1 MNATTISVPKT
12 DAPKLMTLDDARSMS
27 KREAYELFSRHINPS
42 LGKMMNMLGFAGKRP
57 VRASNTT
64 ITFDD
69 GAEVLDFTAQFGIMN
84 MGHNHPRILAARERW
99 AKEQQLELWKFFPS
113 PYQAALAHN
122 LAQVLPKGLE
132 VLFFCNSGA
141 EANEGAMKM
150 ASKVAG
156 PDRRIVVHTD
166 ISFHGKT
173 HATLSVSGSES
184 HQNRHFKLMPDTV
197 SIPFGDADA
206 FERVL
211 RDNKSTFGKTRVST
225 FIVEAIRAEGVVVN
239 PPGYF
244 KRVRELCDKY
254 HVTLILDEVFT
265 GFGRTGKMF
274 AFNHYDF
281 TPDIVTFSKAFG
293 GGKGSFGGYVARR
306 EIFQQAYGS
315 MKEAT
320 LHSTTYN
327 GFGEEVVAAIEAIN
341 ILHDENLL
349 DNATVQGKYLLERL
363 ESLKARHGIIKD
375 VRGVGLLCCVRIE
388 NVAAKLGKLIPGE
401 AASQVVAKLT
411 TGGIISQLFERHN
424 ILTYSPPHDF
434 DLLFLTPPLTITR
447 QEIDRLV
454 DALDQVLQT
463 NLMEISQGF
472 LKKYL
477 EG

>member
-1 MNATTISVPKT
+1 VKASNAVPVEDPT
-12 DAPKLMTLDDARSMS
+12 PQLMTLEDARGLG
-27 KREAYELFSRHINPS
+27 KRETYELFCRHINPS
-42 LGKMMNMLGFAGKRP
+42 LGKMMSLLGFAAKRP
-57 VRASNTT
+57 VRAEDTR

-69 GAEVLDFTAQFGIMN
+69 GSQVIDFTAQFGIMN
-84 MGHNHPRILAARERW
+84 MGHNHPRILAARRAWAEER
-99 AKEQQLELWKFFPS
+99 QLELWKFFPS
-113 PYQAALAHN
+113 PYQGVLAHN
-122 LAQVLPKGLE
+122 LSQVLPEGLD

-184 HQNRHFKLMPDTV
+184 HQNKHFKLMPDTV

-211 RDNKSTFGKTRVST
+211 IDNKSTFSKTRVST
-225 FIVEAIRAEGVVVN
+225 FIVEAIRAEGVRMN

-244 KRVRELCDKY
+244 DRVRALCDK
-254 HVTLILDEVFT
+254 HQVTLILDEVFT

-293 GGKGSFGGYVARR
+293 GGKGSFGGFVTRK
-306 EIFQQAYGS
+306 EIFQQAYGN

-320 LHSTTYN
+320 IHSTTYN

-341 ILHDENLL
+341 ILYDENLL
-349 DNATVQGKYLLERL
+349 ENARIQGKYLLEKL
-363 ESLKARHGIIKD
+363 NELKVRHAIIKD
-375 VRGVGLLCCVRIE
+375 VRGIGLLCCVRFE
-388 NVAAKLGKLIPGE
+388 NVAAKLGRFLPGE
-401 AASQVVAKLT
+401 AASQIIAKLT
-411 TGGIISQLFERHN
+411 TGGIINQLFEKYN

-434 DLLFLTPPLTITR
+434 DLLFLTPPLTIT
-447 QEIDRLV
+447 QTDIDTLIS
-454 DALDQVLQT
+454 ALDQVLQN
-463 NLMEISQGF
+463 NLLETSQTFLRRYME
-472 LKKYL
+472 
-477 EG
+477 